1 MKGASIPAHDPH
13 AAFPFQAARPL
24 IGSIAGVTFDTVYR
38 EFASYRSLNSA
49 KFAVLAEIETDLPVR
64 LFTHEREIDKKKRR
78 IPFVWIEI
86 LIPWCFIALNTAM
99 VSATLIKP

>member
-1 MKGASIPAHDPH
+1 M
-13 AAFPFQAARPL
+13 

-49 KFAVLAEIETDLPVR
+49 KFAVLAEVETDLPVR
-64 LFTHEREIDKKKRR
+64 LFTHEREIYEIYKKKRR